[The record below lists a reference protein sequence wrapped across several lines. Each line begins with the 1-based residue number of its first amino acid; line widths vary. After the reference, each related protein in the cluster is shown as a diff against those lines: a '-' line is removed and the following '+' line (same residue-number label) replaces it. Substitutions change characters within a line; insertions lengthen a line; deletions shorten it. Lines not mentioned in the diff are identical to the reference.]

1 MMMSFQKVDVMED
14 ILSENEKIAL
24 SVRKALSEKNILAV
38 NVMGA
43 PGTGKT
49 SVLKKIIPELPGHS
63 AVIEGDVESDIDT
76 KDLLKEGIKTFQINT
91 MGGCH
96 LDAPMIKK
104 ALHSFKVK
112 EGDFLFIENIGNLIC
127 PAEFDIG
134 EHLRMIICS
143 AADGSDKPYKYPLA
157 FESADAVIINKNDLL
172 PYVDFDR
179 VYFEKGL
186 RKLSRKAVVF
196 SVSCRKDTGFEPVID
211 WLVKKKKAQDSFS

>member
-1 MMMSFQKVDVMED
+1 MSEKNVEVMED
-14 ILSENEKIAL
+14 ILSENGRIAL
-24 SVRKALSEKNILAV
+24 SIRNMLSGRHILSV

-49 SVLKKIIPELPGHS
+49 SVLKRIISRLPGS
-63 AVIEGDVESDIDT
+63 SSVIEGDVESDIDT
-76 KDLLKEGIKTFQINT
+76 KDLNSRGIQAFQINT

-96 LDAPMIKK
+96 LDAPMISS
-104 ALHSFKVK
+104 ALADFSV
-112 EGDFLFIENIGNLIC
+112 GDGNYLFIENIGNLIC

-157 FESADAVIINKNDLL
+157 FERADAVIINKDDLL

-179 VYFEKGL
+179 EFFEKGL
-186 RKLSRKAVVF
+186 RKLNKKTGIF
-196 SVSCRKDTGFEPVID
+196 SVSCKNDRGFEPVVE
-211 WLVKKKKAQDSFS
+211 WLIKQKNLI